1 MGKPLI
7 PLPLFHPLVLSL
19 SSFFAFLSTCD
30 APRFHRV
37 KDKGGFEQ
45 DLGVHP
51 PSKKGHLHKHDIA
64 HPDRGKNHVMREGEA
79 QFAFSDY
86 NQTFFQHLR
95 SECMNS

>member
-45 DLGVHP
+45 DSGVP
-51 PSKKGHLHKHDIA
+51 PPLSKKDIYTNMTL
-64 HPDRGKNHVMREGEA
+64 PILTEGGKTM
-79 QFAFSDY
+79 
-86 NQTFFQHLR
+86 
-95 SECMNS
+95 